1 MMRFHIPQGDGRFDR
16 PLALLFPLTFI
27 PYPLYIR
34 SAFLSA
40 FPEIFLFDNRCEII
54 NFESGKCVNTKGI

>member
-54 NFESGKCVNTKGI
+54 NFES